1 MSDLVES
8 PGLWFDIAILCIVIV
23 SAVMSLGR
31 GLIREA
37 FSVISFIIG
46 GLAAYYCVVLFEKPL
61 AGVIPKGWPSITPSA
76 ILVVVG
82 FLAAY
87 SLAAFLGGRL
97 SKLIH
102 SSPEIGVI
110 DRIAGAAFGVVRA
123 LLAAIL
129 FVLLMQQVLPDNATP
144 SFVAKAQ
151 SYKYLNGAAS
161 WIRGN
166 IPGFV
171 ARASETIKEPVSDK
185 TGKNGN

>member
-1 MSDLVES
+1 MT
-8 PGLWFDIAILCIVIV
+8 WFDFVVLAVIVI

-46 GLAAYYCVVLFEKPL
+46 GLAAFYALVFFEKPL
-61 AGVIPKGWPSITPSA
+61 KGLISPDADSMVPAA
-76 ILVVVG
+76 ILVIVG

-102 SSPEIGVI
+102 SSPEIGVV
-110 DRIAGAAFGVVRA
+110 DRLAGAVFGIFRGA
-123 LLAAIL
+123 LAAIL

-144 SFVAKAQ
+144 GDIAKAG
-151 SYKYLNGAAS
+151 SYPYLSGAAS
-161 WIRGN
+161 WIRDVV
-166 IPGFV
+166 PGFV
-171 ARASETIKEPVSDK
+171 QSATEAVRNPEPEAPPGS
-185 TGKNGN
+185 TGE